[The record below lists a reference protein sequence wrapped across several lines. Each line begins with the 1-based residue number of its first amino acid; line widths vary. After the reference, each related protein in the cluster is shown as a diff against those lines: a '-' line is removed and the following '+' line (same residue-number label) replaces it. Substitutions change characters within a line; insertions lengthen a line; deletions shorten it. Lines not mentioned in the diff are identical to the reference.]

1 MLILKNKII
10 IVNVVIN
17 GIKKK
22 KNVCKDCELKFLIFV
37 IVKICCDGICYC
49 RIMWIIIMIDR
60 VWNKFG

>member
-22 KNVCKDCELKFLIFV
+22 KNVCKYCELKFLIFV
-37 IVKICCDGICYC
+37 IVKI
-49 RIMWIIIMIDR
+49 
-60 VWNKFG
+60 KFVVMEYVIVE